1 MATANFRNHEN
12 GIYVLDMATEEQA
25 REMLL
30 HEYDDEEITEDMV
43 TSAIYNDYEWL
54 VEGLATFSWYSLK
67 GEYSADKK

>member
-43 TSAIYNDYEWL
+43 TSAIYNDYERL

-67 GEYSADKK
+67 GEYSADKI